1 MSRAW
6 NESDATL
13 DQLLAREE
21 KILLA
26 VDAPLRAWNTA
37 ADFTTQ

>member
-21 KILLA
+21 NILLA
-26 VDAPLRAWNTA
+26 DDPPSRAWHTA
-37 ADFTTQ
+37 TDFTSQ

>member
-26 VDAPLRAWNTA
+26 GDPPSRAWNTA
-37 ADFTTQ
+37 PDFTGQ